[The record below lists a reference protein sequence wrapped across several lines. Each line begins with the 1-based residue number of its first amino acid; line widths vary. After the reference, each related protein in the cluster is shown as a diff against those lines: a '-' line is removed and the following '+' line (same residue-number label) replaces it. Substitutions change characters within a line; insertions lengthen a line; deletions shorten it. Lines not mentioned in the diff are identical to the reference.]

1 MLASRVFESLVG
13 YGRQVKV
20 EEGSEYFKS
29 FDAEREDARKQL
41 QWMES
46 VKRHYEKWN
55 LAIRELSDIG
65 ARDWRKMLE
74 SNMGG
79 R

>member
-1 MLASRVFESLVG
+1 MKE
-13 YGRQVKV
+13 
-20 EEGSEYFKS
+20 EEGSEYFEN

-46 VKRHYEKWN
+46 VKRHYEIWN

-65 ARDWRKMLE
+65 ARDWRSRLE
-74 SNMGG
+74 GNVGG
-79 R
+79 T